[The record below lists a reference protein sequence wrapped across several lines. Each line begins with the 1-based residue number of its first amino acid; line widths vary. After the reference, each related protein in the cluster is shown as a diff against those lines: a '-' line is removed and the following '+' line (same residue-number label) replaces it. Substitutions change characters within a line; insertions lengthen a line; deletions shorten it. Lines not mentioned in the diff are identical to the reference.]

1 MAPEVQTDSCG
12 TAAWHVGKPP
22 YGPMQAAA
30 GARGY
35 DLSDLRARRIDRH
48 DFEAFDLI
56 IAMDAQNVSDLEAL
70 RPAGNATPVRVFTEF
85 APGVGMDYVPDPYY
99 TRDFAGALQLIEE
112 AAAGLKRHLGV

>member
-1 MAPEVQTDSCG
+1 MKRVLFVCG
-12 TAAWHVGKPP
+12 RGRARSPTAAQVFADWPGVSTDFGGVSPD
-22 YGPMQAAA
+22 A
-30 GARGY
+30 
-35 DLSDLRARRIDRH
+35 DDVLSADQIDW
-48 DFEAFDLI
+48 ADLI